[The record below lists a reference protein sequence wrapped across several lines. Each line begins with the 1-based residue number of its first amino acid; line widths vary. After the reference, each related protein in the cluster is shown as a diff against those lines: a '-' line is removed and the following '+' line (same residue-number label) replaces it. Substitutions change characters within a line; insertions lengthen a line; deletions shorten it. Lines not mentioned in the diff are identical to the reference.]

1 MTSELKA
8 ALERKCEEFA
18 KQHQL
23 CGVTN
28 LTQALLLFV
37 QSPLERVAGIAQ
49 EICNLSHMA
58 WTWENKELLFR
69 EIERRGML
77 IKQTLLLDFAPVAAA
92 EPAPD
97 KGLRLEQV
105 TNNDSLIDV
114 RYRTMVAE
122 AKAEREKKRAPDKRE
137 MDKSVARKLL
147 CWSWWS

>member
-49 EICNLSHMA
+49 
-58 WTWENKELLFR
+58 
-69 EIERRGML
+69 
-77 IKQTLLLDFAPVAAA
+77 
-92 EPAPD
+92 
-97 KGLRLEQV
+97 
-105 TNNDSLIDV
+105 
-114 RYRTMVAE
+114 
-122 AKAEREKKRAPDKRE
+122 
-137 MDKSVARKLL
+137 
-147 CWSWWS
+147 